1 MRAILKTDEEVIS
14 RSQPA
19 SPTRS
24 FREMLGSDVFRGTSM
39 RMQQQQQPFSRPSSG
54 QGLIPSPP
62 PSSQPAATGQINN
75 PSGKQK
81 LKIVDYKVVLFVIP
95 IVCALVTVVVVV
107 TVVCMLLRQSTTT
120 QQQLHAGDQFI
131 RYNCSFSF
139 EVLLYLPVE
148 KYCIVFLWNVY
159 CTSCHGN
166 CEFRR
171 VCQ

>member
-24 FREMLGSDVFRGTSM
+24 FGEMLGSGVFRGTST
-39 RMQQQQQPFSRPSSG
+39 RTQQQQPFSRPSSG

-62 PSSQPAATGQINN
+62 PSSHPAATGKINN

-81 LKIVDYKVVLFVIP
+81 LKIANYKVVLFVIP

-107 TVVCMLLRQSTTT
+107 TVVCMLLRQPTTT
-120 QQQLHAGDQFI
+120 QQQLHAGD
-131 RYNCSFSF
+131 
-139 EVLLYLPVE
+139 
-148 KYCIVFLWNVY
+148 
-159 CTSCHGN
+159 
-166 CEFRR
+166 
-171 VCQ
+171 